1 MNKGKRYI
9 QLDHPRLTRL
19 GSWFLALGSW
29 LQKSWFPVLGS
40 WFLILGSLGCTRPFD
55 IQENTPAGN
64 VAALWQI
71 IDEKYCF
78 VEEKG
83 IDWDAVRAPYIA
95 RAEAID
101 PDAEDAHFL
110 LFDLMAEMLDTL
122 RDGHVN
128 LYTPFDVSASST
140 WYQGYPVCYDADLH
154 RQYLA
159 NARYVG
165 GMYYTTLA
173 DESIGYIYYGSFQ
186 SSFSAA
192 NLYYILSSFKDC
204 RGLILDLRHNGGGS
218 LDYAYRLAA
227 TFIDHDTLV
236 GYWQHKRGTGHNDYS
251 DPEPLYVRTADMGN
265 KWLRPTVVLQ
275 DRHSYS
281 ATNSF
286 INAMRYMPNVL
297 LLGGVSGGG
306 GGMPM
311 SYELPN
317 GWIVR
322 FSSVRMCDADGI
334 SIEEG
339 IPPHILDSLHPTP
352 NPTQDNLIEHAIQFI
367 NQAYDHSTH

>member
-1 MNKGKRYI
+1 MKEGTMKKGKRYI
-9 QLDHPRLTRL
+9 QLDYPRLTR
-19 GSWFLALGSW
+19 LGSW
-29 LQKSWFPVLGS
+29 LQKSWFPALGS
-40 WFLILGSLGCTRPFD
+40 WFLILGFLGCTHPFD

-83 IDWDAVRAPYIA
+83 IDWDALRAPYIA

-101 PDAEDAHFL
+101 PEAVDAHFL

-122 RDGHVN
+122 HDGHVN

-140 WYQGYPVCYDADLH
+140 WYQGYPSCYDADLH
-154 RQYLA
+154 RQYIA

-173 DESIGYIYYGSFQ
+173 DDSIGYIYYGSFQ
-186 SSFSAA
+186 SSFSAT

-204 RGLILDLRHNGGGS
+204 RGLILDVRQNGGGS

-251 DPEPLYVRTADMGN
+251 DPEPLYVRTEDMRN
-265 KWLRPTVVLQ
+265 KWLRPTIVLQ

-322 FSSVRMCDADGI
+322 FSSVKMYDAEGN

-339 IPPHILDSLHPTP
+339 IPPHILDSLPT
-352 NPTQDNLIEHAIQFI
+352 NPTQDDLIEHAIQII
-367 NQAYDHSTH
+367 NYAYDHSTH